1 MKRRKFLQKSSS
13 AGVGMLTSALVLPS
27 AAKNNDI
34 ILWNKDG
41 IVKDDFHLNEASI
54 RSLQRK
60 IENGE
65 YTCRQIVQLYLDR
78 IKTIDQNGP
87 RLNAVI
93 EVNPDALAI
102 ADQRDKE
109 WEEGKVRGPLH
120 GIPILI
126 KDNIDTHDK
135 MLTTAGSIAMAGN
148 IASEDAFV
156 VKKLREAGAVLLG
169 KANLAE
175 WANFRSTRT
184 SSGWSSRGGQTRN
197 PYFLDRNPNGSSSGS
212 GASVSANLCAVAV
225 GTETNGSIVCPA
237 SSNCVVGIKPTIG
250 LISRSGIIPISK
262 SQDTAGP
269 MTRSVEDAAIL
280 LIVMAGPDQNDEITL
295 SAPKNTTDYTKAL
308 DLNGLK
314 GARIGIGRNYMG
326 KHEEIDKVLE
336 QNFEI
341 MRGLGAELIDIN
353 EIIPQS
359 SEFNQQALTMLL
371 YEFKDGINKY
381 LRKATP
387 TTGVKSLE
395 DIIAFNIKNAERA
408 MPYFKQERLEQAQK
422 MGPLSDPKYI
432 EAVKLVQSVSRE
444 SIRNIKTQ
452 YKLDAFITPT
462 SGLPWCTDL
471 INGDYY
477 YGGYSAGP
485 AAWSGFP
492 SISVPAGF
500 VQGLPFG
507 LLFFST
513 EYQETTLL
521 KLAYSF
527 EQATKHRRIPAFI
540 QSSLH

>member
-109 WEEGKVRGPLH
+109 REEGKVRGPLH

>member
-109 WEEGKVRGPLH
+109 REEGKVRGPLH

-280 LIVMAGPDQNDEITL
+280 LSVMAGPDQNDEITL

-444 SIRNIKTQ
+444 AIRKLKRQ
-452 YKLDAFITPT
+452 HHLDAFIAPT